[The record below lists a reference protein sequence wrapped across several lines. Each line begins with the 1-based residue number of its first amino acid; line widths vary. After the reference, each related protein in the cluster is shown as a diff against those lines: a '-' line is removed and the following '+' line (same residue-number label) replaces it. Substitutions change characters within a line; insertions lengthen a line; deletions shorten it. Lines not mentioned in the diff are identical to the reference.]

1 MATLLEVK
9 DLRTYFYTFE
19 GVVKA
24 VDGVSYEV
32 EEGETLGLVGESG
45 CGKSVSALS
54 LMRLI
59 PDPPGKIVDGQI
71 LFEGQDVL
79 SLDMDD
85 MRHIRGAKMAMVF
98 QEPMTSLNPVLTL
111 EKQLGETLQLHKGM
125 NREQAHQ
132 EAVSLMARVG
142 ISDPERRVRQY
153 PHQFSGGMRQRV
165 MIAMALSCNP
175 KLIIAD
181 EPTTA
186 LDVTIQAQ
194 VLELMK
200 NLSSEFGVAL
210 IVITH
215 NLGVVARYADR
226 MNIMYAGKII
236 ERGTSK
242 EVYSNPRHPY
252 TVGLLKS
259 VPRLD
264 LPRRAKLD
272 PIEGQPPDL
281 VNLPPGCSFRERC
294 RWAVDKCA
302 IEAPPLMQVGEG
314 HWSACWRSDVLGAA
328 ALDFLQ
334 DLRDGVKEAGSAT
347 SNMRQPTVSPQKI
360 ESVESE

>member
-1 MATLLEVK
+1 VATLLEIR
-9 DLRTYFYTFE
+9 DLKTYFYTME

-59 PDPPGKIVDGQI
+59 PDPPGKTISGEVIFDGEDI
-71 LFEGQDVL
+71 LKI
-79 SLDMDD
+79 DMDD
-85 MRHIRGAKMAMVF
+85 MRHIRGAKMSMIF
-98 QEPMTSLNPVLTL
+98 QEPMTSLNPVLTV
-111 EKQLGETLQLHKGM
+111 ERQITETLQLHKGM
-125 NREQAHQ
+125 GRG
-132 EAVSLMARVG
+132 EARRAAMDLLVKVG
-142 ISDPERRVRQY
+142 IPDPERRIKQY

-165 MIAMALSCNP
+165 MIAMALSCDP
-175 KLIIAD
+175 RLIIAD

-194 VLELMK
+194 ILELMK
-200 NLSSEFGVAL
+200 GLSKESGVAL

-226 MNIMYAGKII
+226 VNIMYAGKII
-236 ERGTSK
+236 ERGSARDI
-242 EVYSNPRHPY
+242 YGNPRHPY

-264 LPRRAKLD
+264 QPRRAKLD

-281 VNLPPGCSFRERC
+281 VNLPAGCSFRQRC
-294 RWAVDKCA
+294 RWAIDKCA
-302 IEAPPLMQVGEG
+302 TETPPLMLTGTG
-314 HWSACWRSDVLGAA
+314 HWSACWRAEDLGPAAVDALTARGDGAA
-328 ALDFLQ
+328 
-334 DLRDGVKEAGSAT
+334 RPVH
-347 SNMRQPTVSPQKI
+347 
-360 ESVESE
+360 

>member
-9 DLRTYFYTFE
+9 NLKTHFFTME

-24 VDGVSYEV
+24 VDGVSYELN
-32 EEGETLGLVGESG
+32 EGETLGLVGESG

-54 LMRLI
+54 VMRLI
-59 PDPPGKIVDGQI
+59 PDPPGKIIDGEI
-71 LFEGQDVL
+71 LLDGEDILKIDMEG
-79 SLDMDD
+79 
-85 MRHIRGAKMAMVF
+85 MREVRGAKIAMVF
-98 QEPMTSLNPVLTL
+98 QEPMTSLNPVLTV
-111 EKQLGETLQLHKGM
+111 ERQITETLQLHMGM
-125 NREQAHQ
+125 SKLESQRES
-132 EAVSLMARVG
+132 VNLLIRVG
-142 ISDPERRVRQY
+142 IPDPEIRIKQY

-175 KLIIAD
+175 RLIIAD

-194 VLELMK
+194 ILDLMK
-200 NLSSEFGVAL
+200 SLTTELGVAL

-226 MNIMYAGKII
+226 VNIMYAGKVI
-236 ERGTSK
+236 ERG
-242 EVYSNPRHPY
+242 EAREIYANPRHPY
-252 TVGLLKS
+252 TVGLLRS

-281 VNLPPGCSFRERC
+281 INLPPGCAFRERC

-302 IEAPPLMQVGEG
+302 TDTPELVETSDG
-314 HWSACWRSDVLGAA
+314 HLSACFRADELSATEI
-328 ALDFLQ
+328 DFLNAP
-334 DLRDGVKEAGSAT
+334 VAE
-347 SNMRQPTVSPQKI
+347 
-360 ESVESE
+360 

>member
-9 DLRTYFYTFE
+9 NLKTHFFTME

-24 VDGVSYEV
+24 VDGVSYELN
-32 EEGETLGLVGESG
+32 EGETLGLVGESG

-54 LMRLI
+54 VMRLI
-59 PDPPGKIVDGQI
+59 PDPPGKIIDGEI
-71 LFEGQDVL
+71 LLDGEDILKINMEG
-79 SLDMDD
+79 
-85 MRHIRGAKMAMVF
+85 MREVRGAKIAMVF
-98 QEPMTSLNPVLTL
+98 QEPMTSLNPVLTV
-111 EKQLGETLQLHKGM
+111 ERQITETLQLHMGM
-125 NREQAHQ
+125 SKLESQRES
-132 EAVSLMARVG
+132 VNLLTRVG
-142 ISDPERRVRQY
+142 IPDPELRIKQY

-175 KLIIAD
+175 RLIIAD

-194 VLELMK
+194 ILDLMK
-200 NLSSEFGVAL
+200 SLTTELGVAL

-226 MNIMYAGKII
+226 VNIMYAGKVI
-236 ERGTSK
+236 ERG
-242 EVYSNPRHPY
+242 EAHEIYSNPRHPY
-252 TVGLLKS
+252 TVGLLRS

-281 VNLPPGCSFRERC
+281 INLPPGCAFRERC
-294 RWAVDKCA
+294 RWAIDKCA
-302 IEAPPLMQVGEG
+302 TDTPELVETSDG
-314 HWSACWRSDVLGAA
+314 HLSACFRADELGATEI
-328 ALDFLQ
+328 DFLNAP
-334 DLRDGVKEAGSAT
+334 VAE
-347 SNMRQPTVSPQKI
+347 
-360 ESVESE
+360 

>member
-9 DLRTYFYTFE
+9 DLKTHFFTLD

-24 VDGVSYEV
+24 VDGVSYDLN
-32 EEGETLGLVGESG
+32 EGETLGLVGESG

-54 LMRLI
+54 VMRLI
-59 PDPPGKIVDGQI
+59 PDPPGKIVNGEILLDGEDILQI
-71 LFEGQDVL
+71 SME
-79 SLDMDD
+79 D
-85 MRHIRGAKMAMVF
+85 MREVRGAKIAMVF
-98 QEPMTSLNPVLTL
+98 QEPMTSLNPVLTV
-111 EKQLGETLQLHKGM
+111 ERQLTETLQLHMGM
-125 NREQAHQ
+125 SKIESQRES
-132 EAVSLMARVG
+132 VNLLTRVG
-142 ISDPERRVRQY
+142 IPDPESRIKQY

-175 KLIIAD
+175 RLIIAD

-194 VLELMK
+194 ILDLMK
-200 NLSSEFGVAL
+200 SLTTEFGVAL

-226 MNIMYAGKII
+226 VNIMYAGKVI
-236 ERGTSK
+236 ERGDAR
-242 EVYSNPRHPY
+242 EIYANPRHPY
-252 TVGLLKS
+252 TVGLLRS

-281 VNLPPGCSFRERC
+281 INLPQGCAFRERC
-294 RWAVDKCA
+294 RWAIDKCA
-302 IEAPPLMQVGEG
+302 TDMPELVETGDG
-314 HWSACWRSDVLGAA
+314 HLSACFRPEELGPGAI
-328 ALDFLQ
+328 DFLNIA
-334 DLRDGVKEAGSAT
+334 EA
-347 SNMRQPTVSPQKI
+347 
-360 ESVESE
+360 E

>member
-1 MATLLEVK
+1 LATLLEVK
-9 DLRTYFYTFE
+9 DLKTHFFTMD

-24 VDGVSYEV
+24 VDGVSYDL

-54 LMRLI
+54 VMRLI
-59 PDPPGKIVDGQI
+59 PNPPGQIVGGEILLDGEDILKI
-71 LFEGQDVL
+71 
-79 SLDMDD
+79 DMDD
-85 MRHIRGAKMAMVF
+85 MREIRGAKIAMVF
-98 QEPMTSLNPVLTL
+98 QEPMTSLNPVLTV
-111 EKQLGETLQLHKGM
+111 ERQLTETLQLHMGM
-125 NREQAHQ
+125 NKQQAQ
-132 EAVSLMARVG
+132 EEGVNLLTRVG
-142 ISDPERRVRQY
+142 IPDPESRIKQY

-175 KLIIAD
+175 RLIIAD

-194 VLELMK
+194 ILDLMK
-200 NLSSEFGVAL
+200 SLTSEFGVAL

-226 MNIMYAGKII
+226 VNIMYAGKVI
-236 ERGTSK
+236 ERGNAR
-242 EVYSNPRHPY
+242 EIYSNPRHPY
-252 TVGLLKS
+252 TVGLLRS

-281 VNLPPGCSFRERC
+281 INLPQGCSFRERC
-294 RWAVDKCA
+294 RWAIEKCA
-302 IEAPPLMQVGEG
+302 TDSPELMESSEG
-314 HWSACWRSDVLGAA
+314 HLSACWRAEDLGPTAI
-328 ALDFLQ
+328 DFLNSAP
-334 DLRDGVKEAGSAT
+334 EA
-347 SNMRQPTVSPQKI
+347 
-360 ESVESE
+360 E